1 MPQDET
7 PLEPHQPIID
17 PHLHQ
22 WHVLPAPG
30 SLMSP
35 HRYLFDE
42 MQEMIADSGHNVTHT
57 VFVECHAM
65 LRADGPEELR
75 PVGETEFAGG
85 IAAMC
90 ASGNYGPLRACH
102 RIVSTANLLLGAGV
116 RPVIEAHA
124 AAGGERFRG
133 IRMSTAWSTEG
144 LFGFPSDPSLQGLMT
159 RPAYR
164 EGAAVLSEMGYSLD
178 AWCLHT
184 QLEELMAL
192 ADALPD
198 LQIVLDHVG
207 TPESQG
213 KWQSRQDE
221 AHEQWAGLIRELA
234 RRPNVAVKL
243 GGLGMNMSRPIGA
256 DFRDASSEVLAQE
269 WRPCIETCIEAFGAE
284 RCMFESNFPPDRDGG
299 TYGATWN
306 AFKIIAK
313 DCSAD
318 EKDALFSGT
327 AARIYRI
334 EL

>member
-1 MPQDET
+1 MSHDKT

-22 WHVLPAPG
+22 WDVLPAPG
-30 SLMSP
+30 SLIAP
-35 HRYLFDE
+35 NRFLFDE
-42 MQEMIADSGHNVTHT
+42 MQEVISDSGHNITHT

-65 LRADGPEELR
+65 LRSDGPEELR
-75 PVGETEFAGG
+75 PVGETEFASG

-90 ASGNYGPLRACH
+90 ASGNYGDLRACH

-116 RPVIEAHA
+116 RPVIDAHA
-124 AAGGERFRG
+124 AAGGERFAG

-144 LFGFPSDPSLQGLMT
+144 MFGFPPDPSLQGLMT
-159 RPAYR
+159 CNEYR
-164 EGAAVLSEMGYSLD
+164 EGARVLSDMGYSLD
-178 AWCLHT
+178 VWCLHT
-184 QLEELMAL
+184 QLEEVIAL

-213 KWQSRQDE
+213 KWQTRQAE
-221 AHEQWAGLIRELA
+221 AREQWSASIRELA
-234 RRPNVAVKL
+234 RRPSVVVKL
-243 GGLGMNMSRPIGA
+243 GGLGMSMSSPVGGGSRN
-256 DFRDASSEVLAQE
+256 ASSEILAEE
-269 WRPCIETCIEAFGAE
+269 WRPTIETCIEAFGPE
-284 RCMFESNFPPDRDGG
+284 RAMFESNFPPDRDSG

-313 DCSAD
+313 ACSAD
-318 EKDALFSGT
+318 EKDALFRGT